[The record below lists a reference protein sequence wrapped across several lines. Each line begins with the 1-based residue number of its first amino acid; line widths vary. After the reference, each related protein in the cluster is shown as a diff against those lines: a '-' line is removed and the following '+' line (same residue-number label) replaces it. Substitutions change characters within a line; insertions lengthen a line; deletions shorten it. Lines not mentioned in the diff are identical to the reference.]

1 MNFDSGI
8 DFLKQTVH
16 TLMSS
21 DSPTGFTQSALDQAE
36 ALVQSIGYPTRRTR
50 KGNLVVSIEGREES
64 RRVGMCA
71 HLDTLGLMVRS
82 ITDQGRLMFTALGAP
97 LLPSLEG
104 EYCRIYTKSGACY
117 TGTILSLSPAIH
129 VFPDASTRPRDEKN
143 MAVTLDEL
151 VHSREEVLA
160 LGIRPGDFICFDPK
174 TTFTESGYL
183 KSRFIDDK
191 GSVSLL
197 ITLLKLMKDANV
209 KPRFHTE
216 ISFTVYEEVG
226 HGASA
231 IFEDVEELLVVD
243 MGCVGDDLTCTE
255 EQVSICAKDS
265 CGPYDYGMVS
275 RLVQLAEENDV
286 DFALDIYPRYS
297 SDASAYWHSGHD
309 TPAALIGP
317 GVYGSHGMERTHLR
331 GLLNTMKLAALYLDL
346 A

>member
-1 MNFDSGI
+1 MNFESKI
-8 DFLKQTVH
+8 DFLKETVH
-16 TLMSS
+16 TLMSA
-21 DSPTGFTQSALDQAE
+21 DSPTGFTKSALEEAE
-36 ALVQSIGYPTRRTR
+36 KLVQSIGYPTRRTR
-50 KGNLVVSIEGREES
+50 KGNLVISIEGRDES
-64 RRVGMCA
+64 RRVGLCA

-82 ITDQGRLMFTALGAP
+82 ITDQGRLMFTSLGAP

-104 EYCRIYTKSGACY
+104 EYCRVYTKSGKCY

-129 VFPDASTRPRDEKN
+129 VFSDASTRPRDEKN
-143 MAVTLDEL
+143 MAVTLDEC
-151 VHSREEVLA
+151 VSSKEDVQA

-174 TTFTESGYL
+174 TTFTESGFL

-191 GSVSLL
+191 GSVSIL
-197 ITLLKLMKDANV
+197 ITLLKLMKESGV
-209 KPRFHTE
+209 KPRYHTE

-231 IFEDVEELLVVD
+231 IFEDVDELLVVD

-255 EQVSICAKDS
+255 KQVSICAKDS
-265 CGPYDYGMVS
+265 GGPYDYGMVS
-275 RLVQLAEENDV
+275 RLVQLAEENGV
-286 DFALDIYPRYS
+286 DFAVDIYPRYS

-317 GVYGSHGMERTHLR
+317 GVYGSHGMERTHLQ

>member
-1 MNFDSGI
+1 MNFESKI

-16 TLMSS
+16 TLMSA
-21 DSPTGFTQSALDQAE
+21 DSPTGFTEFALEEAE
-36 ALVQSIGYPTRRTR
+36 KLVQSIGYPTRRTR
-50 KGNLVVSIEGREES
+50 KGNLVVSIEGRDES
-64 RRVGMCA
+64 RRVGLCA

-82 ITDQGRLMFTALGAP
+82 ITDQGRLMFTSLGAP

-104 EYCRIYTKSGACY
+104 EYCRVYTKSGKCY

-129 VFPDASTRPRDEKN
+129 VFSDASTRPRDEKN
-143 MAVTLDEL
+143 MAVTLDEC
-151 VHSREEVLA
+151 VSSKEDVKA

-174 TTFTESGYL
+174 TTFTESGFL

-191 GSVSLL
+191 GSVSIL
-197 ITLLKLMKDANV
+197 ITLLKLMKESGV
-209 KPRFHTE
+209 KPRYHTE

-231 IFEDVEELLVVD
+231 IFDDVEELLVVD

-255 EQVSICAKDS
+255 KQVSICAKDS
-265 CGPYDYGMVS
+265 CGPYDYRMVS
-275 RLVQLAEENDV
+275 RLVQLAEENGV
-286 DFALDIYPRYS
+286 DFAVDIYPRYS

-317 GVYGSHGMERTHLR
+317 GVYGSHGMERTHLQ
-331 GLLNTMKLAALYLDL
+331 GMLNTMKLAALYLDL

>member
-1 MNFDSGI
+1 MNFESKI
-8 DFLKQTVH
+8 DFLKETVH
-16 TLMSS
+16 TLMSA
-21 DSPTGFTQSALDQAE
+21 DSPTGFTKSALEEAE
-36 ALVQSIGYPTRRTR
+36 KLVQSIGYPTRRTR
-50 KGNLVVSIEGREES
+50 KGNLVISIEGRDES
-64 RRVGMCA
+64 RRVGLCA

-82 ITDQGRLMFTALGAP
+82 ITDQGRLMFTSLGAP

-104 EYCRIYTKSGACY
+104 EYCRVYTKSGKCY

-129 VFPDASTRPRDEKN
+129 VFSDASTRPRDEKN
-143 MAVTLDEL
+143 MAVTLDEC
-151 VHSREEVLA
+151 VSSKEDVQA

-174 TTFTESGYL
+174 TTFTESGFL

-191 GSVSLL
+191 GSVSIL
-197 ITLLKLMKDANV
+197 ITLLKLMKKSGV
-209 KPRFHTE
+209 KPRYHTE

-231 IFEDVEELLVVD
+231 IFEDVDELLVVD

-255 EQVSICAKDS
+255 KQVSICAKDS

-275 RLVQLAEENDV
+275 RLVQLAEENGV
-286 DFALDIYPRYS
+286 DFAVDIYPRYS

-317 GVYGSHGMERTHLR
+317 GVYGSHGMERTHLQ